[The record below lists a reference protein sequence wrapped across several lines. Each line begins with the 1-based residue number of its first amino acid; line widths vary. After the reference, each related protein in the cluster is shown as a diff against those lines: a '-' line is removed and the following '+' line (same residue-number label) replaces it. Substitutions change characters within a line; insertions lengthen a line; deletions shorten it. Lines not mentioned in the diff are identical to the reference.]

1 MVDFASLKK
10 NRGSKRLE
18 SLNKTLTDMNKSG
31 FQDPDRDKYWNVT
44 RDKAGNGMAVIRF
57 LDAPEGEDS
66 PVQKIRQFSFKGVTG
81 QWYIEN
87 NRATLGE
94 ADPLQEMVSAIWADP
109 NDSEETKK
117 KKSRRYNGSTRYIA
131 NVYIVRDSGNPENEG
146 KVFLFKFGKKIY
158 DKINEQMNPTF
169 EGEEPV
175 NPYDLWDGANFRLKV
190 KTVDDFPNY
199 DASSFET
206 ASPVADSDEEIEA
219 IYKQCYSLEE
229 QVSEAKFK
237 SYDELKAR
245 FDLVEGNKATP
256 KKATASADDTKL
268 DEEPKK
274 PARKATKAADVDADE
289 EERPARQEAK
299 KTAKAA
305 KEEAEPASDDEDDE
319 MAAYRALLESDD

>member
-10 NRGSKRLE
+10 NRGAGRLA

-31 FQDPDRDKYWNVT
+31 FQDPDRDKYWNVS
-44 RDKAGNGMAVIRF
+44 RDAAGNGNAVIRF
-57 LDAPEGEDS
+57 LDAPQGEES
-66 PVQKIRQFSFKGVTG
+66 PVQKIRQFSFKGPTG

-87 NRATLGE
+87 NRTTLPGE
-94 ADPLQEMVSAIWADP
+94 ADPLQEIVSKIWNNP
-109 NDSEETKK
+109 NDSKEVKQ
-117 KKSRRYNGSTRYIA
+117 KKSGYYNGSTRYIA
-131 NVYIVRDSGNPENEG
+131 NVYIVRDPGNPENEG

-175 NPYDLWDGANFRLKV
+175 NPYDLWDGANFRLRV
-190 KTVDDFPNY
+190 KTVADFPNY
-199 DASSFET
+199 DSSSFDNP
-206 ASPVADSDEEIEA
+206 SPLADNDDEIEA

-245 FDLVEGNKATP
+245 LDLVLGNSSKSNEGASSSAEGTNLDEDEKPAARSSKRRASDEDEKPAARQKKEEEPKAS
-256 KKATASADDTKL
+256 SADDG
-268 DEEPKK
+268 
-274 PARKATKAADVDADE
+274 
-289 EERPARQEAK
+289 
-299 KTAKAA
+299 
-305 KEEAEPASDDEDDE
+305 DDDDE